1 MPRLIRGGRVDDD
14 ACVVLRDARDFGDVP
29 DRGYVHVPLA
39 LWQSERARLLARGSA
54 GVWLAPA
61 DDPAGLADDVHRLRV
76 IAVDFPAFADG
87 RGYST
92 ARLLRERLR
101 FAGELRAVGDVLRDQ
116 LYLLAECGF
125 DAFSL
130 REDRDA
136 ADALHGLA
144 DFTGVYA
151 PTTRTP
157 QPRFRR
163 AAAAPAWF
171 PEI

>member
-1 MPRLIRGGRVDDD
+1 MPPLIKDGALQPDRWTL
-14 ACVVLRDARDFGDVP
+14 LRDAYSLADLPG
-29 DRGYVHVPLA
+29 RGAVIVPLA
-39 LWQSERARLLARGSA
+39 LWLAERGALRARGDV
-54 GVWLAPA
+54 GVLVAPEHDPA
-61 DDPAGLADDVHRLRV
+61 DLGSDVATLPL
-76 IAVDFPAFADG
+76 IAVDFPSFADG

-92 ARLLRERLR
+92 ARLLRERQR

>member
-1 MPRLIRGGRVDDD
+1 MPPLIKDGALQPDRWTL
-14 ACVVLRDARDFGDVP
+14 LRDAYSLAGLP
-29 DRGYVHVPLA
+29 GRGAVIVPLA
-39 LWQSERARLLARGSA
+39 LWLAERGALRARGDVGVLLAPEND
-54 GVWLAPA
+54 PA
-61 DDPAGLADDVHRLRV
+61 DLGSDVATLPL
-76 IAVDFPAFADG
+76 IAIDFPSFNDG

-116 LYLLAECGF
+116 LFLLAECGF

-163 AAAAPAWF
+163 AVAAPAWF